1 MKKLLSTS
9 YSDTAFNISTFVVRV
24 TFGFLMFFNHG
35 INKIK
40 GFSEAAG
47 RFYDPFHIGHET
59 SLILVVFAEVFCALF
74 VVLGLFTRLA
84 AAVLV
89 IEMLVAVFL
98 FHRGQSISSHELG
111 IVYLVAFFGVLCI
124 GPGKYSVDGAMGK

>member
-1 MKKLLSTS
+1 MKLLSTA
-9 YSDTAFNISTFVVRV
+9 YSDTSFNISTFVLRV

-40 GFSEAAG
+40 GFSEAVG

-59 SLILVVFAEVFCALF
+59 SLILVIFAEIVCALC
-74 VVLGLFTRLA
+74 VVLGLFTRIA

-89 IEMLVAVFL
+89 LEMLVAVFL
-98 FHRGQSISSHELG
+98 FHRGQPLSSHELG
-111 IVYLVAFFGVLCI
+111 ILYLAAFFGILWI
-124 GPGKYSVDGAMGK
+124 GPGRFSVDGAMGK